1 MGTSTDITVSRYL
14 EQQASAHRI
23 DARSKILM
31 LAVYSVGIFFV
42 DTWWGM
48 AAYALILA
56 AVAAGLKAPLRK
68 VLAIGIPVYVIAGLT
83 IFFNMFAAGE
93 GGIAFSQ
100 AGLIRGCFFAARI
113 LMLVWFSLVVCFTVE
128 ATELTQAFTSIM
140 APLRAI
146 RVPVDDIAMVFS
158 IALRFIPQMA
168 EEYFQIKHAQWSRCA
183 EFDEGPII
191 ERVKA
196 HCAIMV
202 PMFIGMFRRADRLA
216 SSMDAR
222 CYGMRNVV
230 RTDIRATRMNA
241 PSIAV
246 GIGIFA
252 LCLCVSILL

>member
-1 MGTSTDITVSRYL
+1 MGTSTDIAVSRYL

-42 DTWWGM
+42 DSWWGIV
-48 AAYALILA
+48 AYALIFA
-56 AVAAGLKAPLRK
+56 TIAVALKAPMRK
-68 VLAIGIPVYVIAGLT
+68 VLAIGTPVYVIAALT
-83 IFFNMFAAGE
+83 ILFNMFDAGDA
-93 GGIAFSQ
+93 GIHFSQ
-100 AGLIRGCFFAARI
+100 EGLVRGCFFAARI
-113 LMLVWFSLVVCFTVE
+113 LLLVWLSLVICFTVE

-140 APLRAI
+140 TPLRTLH
-146 RVPVDDIAMVFS
+146 VPVDDIAMVFS

-168 EEYFQIKHAQWSRCA
+168 EEYFQIKGAQWSRCA

-191 ERVKA
+191 KRVKA

-222 CYGMRNVV
+222 CYGMGGVA
-230 RTDIRATRMNA
+230 RTDIRAMRMNA
-241 PSIAV
+241 PSAV
-246 GIGIFA
+246 AGIGVFA